1 MKKNLLIA
9 LLAASQ
15 LAFAQNPKAAKKSAQ
30 IAYEDYIMDT
40 KTNVSLLGEAKK
52 QSDLAIT
59 DPSNAAD
66 FRTWLNRGQI
76 YAALGND
83 EFWKMQAV
91 AKNNWVEALSAFN
104 KTMELDVKKKKDDDI
119 KKGILGV
126 LGGLY
131 NSGVE
136 SFNQKNYEHS
146 FLSFSNIF
154 EAKNTLNAYLA
165 KKLSPDELLAT
176 QIDFDLASY
185 LAGISAA
192 QLNKGLEAEK
202 YLLPLTEKDA
212 TKINKNI
219 RFAQIYTS
227 LYDAFKATDKAK
239 AKKHLTEGRKKFPDN
254 QDILIKNIQIA
265 QEDGK
270 IGEMESDMLQAI
282 KNDPKNASLHFVLG
296 TVYGNLTEDA
306 IKKGDANGANDYIA
320 KAKGAYEGAIA
331 LNDPNYATLARYNL
345 AAMLL
350 NKGVAIHKEL
360 DAITDMKKYATKKT
374 EVTPQITA
382 LCTTASTHMI
392 EANKTSPSPEI
403 INALSSIYM
412 LWEVYDKS
420 PEVKAKAKEYSDKK
434 NGK

>member
-1 MKKNLLIA
+1 MKKTLLIA

-15 LAFAQNPKAAKKSAQ
+15 FAFAQNPKAARNSAL
-30 IAYEDYIMDT
+30 IAYDDYTQDT
-40 KTNVSLLGEAKK
+40 KANVLLLGEAKK
-52 QSDLAIT
+52 HSDLAIT
-59 DPSNAAD
+59 DPSNAID
-66 FRTWLNRGQI
+66 PKTWMNRGQI
-76 YAALGND
+76 YSALGND
-83 EFWKMQAV
+83 DTWKTHAI

-104 KTMELDVKKKKDDDI
+104 KAMELDVKKKV
-119 KKGILGV
+119 KKEINKGVLGV

-136 SFNQKNYEHS
+136 SFNQKDYERS

-154 EAKNTLNAYLA
+154 DAKNTLNTYLDG
-165 KKLSPDELLAT
+165 KLSQEELLAT
-176 QIDFDLASY
+176 QIDFDLAAY

-212 TKINKNI
+212 TKMNKNI

-227 LYDAFKATDKAK
+227 LYDAFKATDNAK
-239 AKKHLTEGRKKFPDN
+239 AKKHLSEGRKKFPDN

-296 TVYGNLTEDA
+296 TVYGNLTDDA
-306 IKKGDANGANDYIA
+306 LKKGDTKATNDYIA

-331 LNDPNYATLARYNL
+331 LNDPNYGTLARYNL

-350 NKGVAIHKEL
+350 NKGVVIHKEL

-382 LCTTASTHMI
+382 LCTEASNHMT